1 MKSAIACIC
10 AIMALSALVTGNAS
24 GKDSD
29 RPKAPE
35 KFKSDVKAAGKGI
48 KDAAVNA
55 GRQIGAG
62 STKAYRAV
70 KNKIKQDLGTGVPAD
85 AGGARK
91 NGTTARAVDGK
102 N

>member
-1 MKSAIACIC
+1 MKSAIASIC
-10 AIMALSALVTGNAS
+10 AIMALSALVTVNAS

-29 RPKAPE
+29 RPNAPE

-62 STKAYRAV
+62 STKAYRDV
-70 KNKIKQDLGTGVPAD
+70 KNRIKRDLRTGVPAD
-85 AGGARK
+85 AGGARN

>member
-1 MKSAIACIC
+1 MKSGIACIC
-10 AIMALSALVTGNAS
+10 TIMALSALVTGNAS

-29 RPKAPE
+29 RQYAPE

-62 STKAYRAV
+62 STKAYRAI
-70 KNKIKQDLGTGVPAD
+70 KNKIKQDLGTAAP
-85 AGGARK
+85 AGGGSARK
-91 NGTTARAVDGK
+91 NGTTPEAGGGR